1 MNKNT
6 AGSSGR
12 ACAIYIRVSSG
23 GQEDGYSLETQ
34 EARCRTH
41 AEAQG
46 LDVLGV
52 FQDVHTGAEWRE
64 RPGLTHLRQAV
75 RSGNIDVVLAFALD
89 RLSRKQTHVA
99 ILADELEHAGAR
111 LEFVTEDFENTA
123 VGEFIRSAKAF
134 AAEVEREKLAERTV
148 RGRIARVQSGKLIP
162 GGRPPYGYRW
172 RDTTK
177 GQLDIDPVTGPV
189 AQRIYASAAR
199 GMSLYKIAKWL
210 VDEGIPNPTGQR
222 VWHNSTL
229 SNLLHR
235 HAYKGEAFGWG
246 VRKAGVQPQRFDPEK
261 AIRLP
266 DGTIPALV
274 DEQTWDAVQIV
285 LRRNKAQSIRSA
297 KNPEAAL
304 LRNGFVR
311 CGTCGRTM
319 KTRPRSNG
327 RDVDYYCGG
336 SSNIICARP
345 TSITGNI
352 LDGAVWTRVREII
365 VDPST
370 VATELERLRKANP
383 TGEELAS
390 IQRLIDEVN
399 RQQVNLARAIA
410 MLEDSDASA
419 PLVAQLASLSDRR
432 KALEQERDSVEERR
446 ASWLATQANL
456 ANLEQWSKT
465 IADRVDDLTWEQKRL
480 ALNALNVT
488 ADVYPAGSQ
497 PRFVIKAEI
506 EAQSVSTTT

>member
-1 MNKNT
+1 MNKT
-6 AGSSGR
+6 KPGTSGR
-12 ACAIYIRVSSG
+12 RCAIYIRVSSG

-34 EARCRTH
+34 DARCRAH
-41 AEAQG
+41 AEALG
-46 LDVLGV
+46 LSVLEV

-64 RPGLTHLRQAV
+64 RPGLTQLRQAV
-75 RSGNIDVVLAFALD
+75 RSGEIDVVLAFALD

-99 ILADELEHAGAR
+99 ILADEFQHAGAR

-148 RGRIARVQSGKLIP
+148 RGRLARVQSGKLIP

-172 RDTTK
+172 RDATK
-177 GQLDIDPVTGPV
+177 GQLEIDPITGPV
-189 AQRIYASAAR
+189 ARRIYESAAG
-199 GMSLYKIAKWL
+199 GMSLYKIAKSL
-210 VDEGIPNPTGQR
+210 VEDGIPNPSGQR

-235 HAYKGEAFGWG
+235 PAYKGVAFGWG
-246 VRKAGVQPQRFDPEK
+246 VRKAGVQPQTFDPEK

-274 DEQTWDAVQIV
+274 DEPTWDAVQIV
-285 LRRNKAQSIRSA
+285 LQRNKAQSIRSA

-311 CGTCGRTM
+311 CGSCGRVM
-319 KTRPRSNG
+319 KTRPRSG
-327 RDVDYYCGG
+327 GGVDYYCGG
-336 SSNIICARP
+336 SSNVLCARP
-345 TSITGNI
+345 TSIKGAI
-352 LDGAVWTRVREII
+352 LDTAVWTRVRGII

-370 VATELERLRKANP
+370 VANELERLRHADP

-390 IQRLIDEVN
+390 VQRLIDDVN
-399 RQQVNLARAIA
+399 RQQANLARAIA
-410 MLEDSDASA
+410 MLEDPDASA
-419 PLVAQLASLSDRR
+419 PLIAQLASLSDRR
-432 KALEQERDSVEERR
+432 KTLEHERDVVEERR
-446 ASWLATQANL
+446 ASWFAAQANL
-456 ANLEQWSKT
+456 ENLEQWSKT

-480 ALNALNVT
+480 ALNALNVS
-488 ADVYPAGSQ
+488 AEVYPAGSQ